1 MPRSLAPLAP
11 VALPLAAL
19 LCACGTSTP
28 PPGTAIADDGDYAAW
43 VNPFVGTQAGAPDF
57 GTGGGAGNTFPGAT
71 LPFGMLQFS
80 PDTSPSLD
88 NYAGGYTYSD
98 TKILGFSLTHVS
110 GAGCSI
116 YQDIPILPTLVPID
130 QSPADP
136 LSPGLKP
143 AFLAGFDHL
152 FETAEP
158 GYYRVRLDPDSAQPI
173 DVALTAAER
182 SGMSRFD
189 FPAGAAPQ
197 VLVNAGGS
205 QMPNESSSVSI
216 DPQRREIS
224 GSATSGGF
232 CYQDDRYTVY
242 FAAEFDRPFTSWG
255 TWSKDLLSPGSTSA
269 TDVGVLRSHADPIPG
284 APITIPGDPSGT
296 ARAGAYVG
304 FDPADGSTVRMR
316 VAISFVSVDNARANL
331 RAEMPDWDF
340 DSLRAAARA
349 RWNAELG
356 RIRIATPDAR
366 LKRIFY
372 TALYHS
378 LLAPNLFN
386 DVSGEYLGFD
396 GAVHD
401 SARPVYSTFSGWDM
415 YRSQW
420 PLLAMLD
427 TQRVSDMTQSL
438 VLAAQQSGA
447 LPKWSY
453 ANQHSNVMV
462 GDPAAIL
469 IASAW
474 AFGARDFDTG
484 AALDAMIKGAT
495 EPAAP
500 TQYLAFG
507 NDGYIQRGGLA
518 EYQAL
523 GYIPY
528 EVNVPNGIFGLVNG
542 GLVWGSSATT
552 LEYALADFAIDRF
565 ATALGQPERAA
576 ELRARSSNWKNVF
589 NTDTGYA
596 EPRLAA
602 GTFLPGNDPG
612 SGNAFV
618 EGSSAQYTWFVPHDV
633 DGLIEALGGRDA
645 ALARLDDFFSEL
657 NAGPESPYAFLG
669 NEPSLFTP
677 WIYASLNEPD
687 RIGPIVHQALTTL
700 YDDSPGGMPGNDDL
714 GAMSAWWVLSALGMC
729 PCVPGTNVIVT
740 SAPLVRL
747 VD

>member
-1 MPRSLAPLAP
+1 MIRSLALPVLIAPL
-11 VALPLAAL
+11 LH
-19 LCACGTSTP
+19 ACGSSTAP
-28 PPGTAIADDGDYAAW
+28 PVSAITDDTDYAAW

-80 PDTSPSLD
+80 PDTWPSLD
-88 NYAGGYTYSD
+88 NYPGGYTYSD
-98 TKILGFSLTHVS
+98 QQIVGFSLTHIS

-116 YQDIPILPTLVPID
+116 YQDIPILPTVVAID
-130 QSPADP
+130 QSPAHP
-136 LSPGLKP
+136 LSPGLKSG
-143 AFLAGFDHL
+143 FLASFDHL
-152 FETAEP
+152 HEAAEP
-158 GYYRVRLDPDSAQPI
+158 GYYRVRLNPESAQPI
-173 DVALTAAER
+173 DVALTATER
-182 SGMSRFD
+182 SGMARFD
-189 FPAGAAPQ
+189 FPANALQQ
-197 VLVNAGGS
+197 VLINAGGS
-205 QMPNESSSVSI
+205 QMPNEASVVNI

-242 FAAEFDRPFTSWG
+242 FVAEFDRDFADWG
-255 TWSKDLLSPGSTSA
+255 TWTKTLLAPGSTTAS
-269 TDVGVLRSHADPIPG
+269 DIGVLRSHADPIPG
-284 APITIPGDPSGT
+284 APVTVPGDPSGT

-304 FDPADGSTVRMR
+304 FDPADASTVRMR

-331 RAEMPDWDF
+331 HAEMPDWDF
-340 DSLRAAARA
+340 HRLRAAARE
-349 RWNAELG
+349 RWTQELG
-356 RIRIATPDAR
+356 RLRIDTTDTR
-366 LKRIFY
+366 LRRMFY

-378 LLAPNLFN
+378 LLAPNVFN
-386 DVSGEYLGFD
+386 DINGEYLGFD
-396 GAVHD
+396 AQVHE
-401 SARPVYSTFSGWDM
+401 SERPVYATFSGWDM

-427 TQRVSDMTQSL
+427 RQRVADMAQSL
-438 VLAAQQSGA
+438 VLAAQQSGS

-469 IASAW
+469 IASAY
-474 AFGARDFDTG
+474 AFGARDFDTD

-495 EPAAP
+495 EPAGPA
-500 TQYLAFG
+500 QYLAFG
-507 NDGYIQRGGLA
+507 NAGYIQRAGLA

-528 EVNVPNGIFGLVNG
+528 EVNVPSGIFGLVNG

-565 ATALGQPERAA
+565 ATALGQPERTAA
-576 ELRARSSNWKNVF
+576 LRDRSSNWKNVF
-589 NTDTGYA
+589 NPQTGHA

-602 GTFLPGNDPG
+602 GAFLPGSDPA
-612 SGNAFV
+612 SGNGFV

-633 DGLIEALGGRDA
+633 EGLIETMGGRDA

-657 NAGPESPYAFLG
+657 NAGPESSHAYLG
-669 NEPSLFTP
+669 NEPTLFTP
-677 WIYASLNEPD
+677 WIYAWLAEPAKTD
-687 RIGPIVHQALTTL
+687 PIVHQALTTL
-700 YDDSPGGMPGNDDL
+700 YDDSPAGMPGNDDL

-729 PCVPGTNVIVT
+729 PCVPGTDIIVRST
-740 SAPLVRL
+740 PLLQLADER
-747 VD
+747 